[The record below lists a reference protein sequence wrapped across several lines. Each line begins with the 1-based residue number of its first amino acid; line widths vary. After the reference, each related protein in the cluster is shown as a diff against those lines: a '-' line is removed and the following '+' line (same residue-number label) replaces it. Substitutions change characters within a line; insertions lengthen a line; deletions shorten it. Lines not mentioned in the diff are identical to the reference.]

1 LQEEAAVLYNDVKES
16 NEEASMVKFAMSLPY
31 FLTKTNLKQKM
42 YIEYGLVDIILAQL
56 SKAELQD
63 SKDAA
68 RSLNFFIRASL
79 KKQKKLPSNFVGFP
93 PQTPEF
99 GVALND
105 EMLSDCV
112 FNVDGKKIYAS
123 KAILATRSDYFRKLF
138 LCGMKESFSKEIVVT
153 DMEYD
158 IFYKVMQF
166 LYTNTLNLASHDE
179 AVKLL
184 IAADRYQLDYLKL
197 RCAEYLRE
205 IIDTDNFD
213 TLLELAFLFNAHTLQ
228 VQTVGYTLRLWKSI
242 DKIIEAVMSAQPAT
256 SGSDFKSSMKQ
267 GESTNYINEK
277 QQKLLDYWN
286 FKEESSVREKEKM
299 LKNMM
304 SDKLFTDK
312 IKSFCNDII
321 VSLNK
326 SQNHVK

>member
-1 LQEEAAVLYNDVKES
+1 
-16 NEEASMVKFAMSLPY
+16 
-31 FLTKTNLKQKM
+31 
-42 YIEYGLVDIILAQL
+42 
-56 SKAELQD
+56 
-63 SKDAA
+63 
-68 RSLNFFIRASL
+68 
-79 KKQKKLPSNFVGFP
+79 
-93 PQTPEF
+93 
-99 GVALND
+99 
-105 EMLSDCV
+105 
-112 FNVDGKKIYAS
+112 
-123 KAILATRSDYFRKLF
+123 
-138 LCGMKESFSKEIVVT
+138 MKESFSKEIVVT

-304 SDKLFTDK
+304 SDKLFIGQDQIVLQRHYCK
-312 IKSFCNDII
+312 LKQVSKSCEIGCKYVNTYLFNGSTVLLLFFQFFYGRFICENCSRMMVIDNISLRN
-321 VSLNK
+321 VSTEDEEMTQENSSFEAELHRGK
-326 SQNHVK
+326 ALDLLQGLCAQYITKESSI